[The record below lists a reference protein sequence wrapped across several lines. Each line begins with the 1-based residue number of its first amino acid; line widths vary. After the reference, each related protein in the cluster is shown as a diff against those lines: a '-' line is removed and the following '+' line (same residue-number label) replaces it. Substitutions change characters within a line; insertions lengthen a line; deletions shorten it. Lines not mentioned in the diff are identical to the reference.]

1 MLRYLLEAVL
11 VLAGLSRN
19 GGYICL
25 DDAAASVSTSESS
38 AAPIN

>member
-11 VLAGLSRN
+11 VLAGVSRN

-25 DDAAASVSTSESS
+25 DDAAASGSTSESS